1 MRNLR
6 QTLLD
11 WDLALLEVI
20 AQRWGLSLESLE
32 KGDVI
37 DRLESELLRPE
48 AVEATLADLSQ
59 QERVALDALL
69 AAGGRMPAESFARH
83 HGPIRPIGP
92 GRLRREDPWREP
104 AGGAEGLWYRGL
116 IAFGFDLQAP
126 EAKIVYIPSDLL
138 PLLPMPQ
145 KEAPHFVVAS
155 APLPERQR
163 RDGAAFRQDMCTFLV
178 YLYGEAVRPGPKGT
192 LPPRHRKR
200 LLEALLERDRDRL
213 ALIEH
218 LAQRLRLVGEGD
230 RQLRLNSSQARAWLR
245 ASPTQQLTSLQQ
257 SWRDSPDW
265 NELWRVPTLK
275 CQRTG
280 WKNDPLATRQRF
292 LDWLAHCPGGEWL
305 SIESLIQT
313 LRSADP
319 DFQRPDGDYDSWY
332 IRDRATGEYLT
343 GFEFWDGVEGSLIRD
358 LLARPLLWLGIVM
371 LGMDG
376 QEPTAF
382 RITSQGGAF
391 LADEDP
397 SASEPA
403 APLVVAPDLT
413 IQIPLEGNLYD
424 RFQVARFAEQMP
436 VQVGQELPPF
446 TYRITPESLARSREQ
461 QIALSQIVALLERAT
476 DGRLPRNVPMLL
488 ADWERKTGKI
498 ALRRVVILETADE
511 LTMQELQ
518 HLPQTCGYL
527 QEILGPRAA
536 LVAEG
541 DCPRLLQGLKEL
553 GYLAKV
559 EGLGRVTQHLW
570 HDHSA
575 MITTKG

>member
-6 QTLLD
+6 QSLLD

-20 AQRWGLSLESLE
+20 AQRWGLSLERLG

-37 DRLESELLRPE
+37 DQLESELLRPE
-48 AVEATLADLSQ
+48 AVAATLADLSQ
-59 QERVALDALL
+59 QERRALDALL

-92 GRLRREDPWREP
+92 GRLRREKPWREP
-104 AGGAEGLWYRGL
+104 VGGADGLWYRGL

-126 EAKIVYIPSDLL
+126 ETKIVYIPSDLL
-138 PLLPMPQ
+138 PLLPTPEQ
-145 KEAPHFVVAS
+145 GEPHFLVAS
-155 APLPERQR
+155 APRPKGERR
-163 RDGAAFRQDMCTFLV
+163 GGAAFPQDMCTLLI

-192 LPPRHRKR
+192 LPQRHRKR
-200 LLEALLERDRDRL
+200 VLEALLEEDADRL

-245 ASPTQQLTSLQQ
+245 ASPAQQLRSLQQ

-265 NELWRVPTLK
+265 NELWRVPGLQ

-280 WKNDPLATRQRF
+280 WRNDPLATRQRF
-292 LDWLAHCPGGEWL
+292 LDWLSLCPGGEWL
-305 SIESLIQT
+305 SIESLVQA

-343 GFEFWDGVEGSLIRD
+343 GFESWDRVEGSLIRD
-358 LLARPLLWLGIVM
+358 LLARPLLWLGMVM
-371 LGMDG
+371 LGTDD

-382 RITSQGGAF
+382 RITPHGEAF
-391 LADEDP
+391 LAGEEP
-397 SASEPA
+397 PVSEPA
-403 APLVVAPDLT
+403 IPLVVAPDLT
-413 IQIPLEGNLYD
+413 IRIPLEGSVYD

-436 VQVGQELPPF
+436 APVDQELAPF
-446 TYRITPESLARSREQ
+446 TYCITPESLARSREQ
-461 QIALSQIVALLERAT
+461 EIALSQIVALLERAT
-476 DGRLPRNVPMLL
+476 DGKLPRNVPMLL
-488 ADWERKTGKI
+488 ADWERKAGKI

-511 LTMQELQ
+511 LTMQDLQ
-518 HLPQTCGYL
+518 HLPQTRGYL
-527 QEILGPRAA
+527 QEVLGPRMA
-536 LVAEG
+536 LVAEE

-559 EGLGRVTQHLW
+559 EGLGRVAQH
-570 HDHSA
+570 D
-575 MITTKG
+575 